1 MESSVKLP
9 VRQLV
14 EFILRGGSIDNRFG
28 GIERAQEGARIH
40 RKLQKAEGERYQPEV
55 FLSMTCEWE
64 GVSFMVEGRADG
76 ILTEADGRV
85 IVDEIK
91 TTLAPLEEITEAY
104 NRMHW
109 AQAMCYAYFYGVQQK
124 LPEITV
130 RLTYYQ
136 MESGEIKRFYRTFPI
151 AQLKDFFE
159 TLLKKYKIWAD
170 WETEWKQKRDAS
182 IRELRFPFVSY
193 RAGQRE
199 LAAAVY
205 RTITSEGKLF
215 CQAPTGIGKTM
226 STLFPSVKAIGE
238 GKAEKVF
245 YLTAKTVTRRAAE
258 EALRQMREQPLRL
271 KSVTL
276 TAKDKICF
284 LEERNCNPESCL
296 YADGHFD
303 RINDV
308 LLGALE
314 RHDDFTRE
322 VIESLAQQA
331 RVCPFELS
339 LDLALWC
346 DCIVCDYNYLFDP
359 TASLKR
365 FFAESGGA
373 YVFLVDEAH
382 NLVDRARSMYSA
394 ELLKSSFLKLKK
406 RLGKQE
412 KALRGALQRVN
423 AFLVSLRKE
432 CGEKHFMVSNE
443 ALEEWNVQLTAL
455 SSCCEEWLKG
465 HRGSAEE
472 REVLEL
478 YFAVL
483 AYLKI
488 ADLYDECYTTTVET
502 WKSEVKVKQLCLDP
516 AKLLAEATGRG
527 KATVFFSATLTP
539 PGYFARVLG
548 GGERCYYRQMESPF
562 SQQRCCLLVADRV
575 NTRYRARGESVL
587 ALSDYIFAMVSAKK
601 GNYMVYFP
609 SYLYMHMVCEMFQE
623 QHPEIPVAIQ
633 ASDMEESEREN
644 FLSRFQEREEET
656 LVGFCVLGG
665 LFSEGI
671 DLKGRRLIG
680 SIVVGVGL
688 PQVNREQNLLRD
700 YYNQANEGSGFD
712 YAYRFP
718 GMNKVLQA
726 AGRVIRGPE
735 DCGVVLLID
744 DRFTTAEYKSLF
756 PKHWDHYRRVA
767 SPEQLKKEI
776 NFFWQKIDFPVD
788 NRAEM

>member
-1 MESSVKLP
+1 MEGSVKVP

-14 EFILRGGSIDNRFG
+14 EFILRGGSIDNRYG
-28 GIERAQEGARIH
+28 GLERAQEGARIH
-40 RKLQKAEGERYQPEV
+40 RKLQKAEGEGYLPEV

-64 GVSFMVEGRADG
+64 GVSFTVEGRADG
-76 ILTEADGRV
+76 IYTDGNGCV
-85 IVDEIK
+85 TIDEIK
-91 TTLAPLEEITEAY
+91 TTLAPLEEITEEY

-109 AQAMCYAYFYGVQQK
+109 AQAMCYAYFYAVQK
-124 LPEITV
+124 GLSAIAV

-136 MESGEIKRFYRTFPI
+136 VESDGIKHFYRTFSI
-151 AQLKDFFE
+151 GELKVFFE
-159 TLLKKYKIWAD
+159 SLLQQYKIWAD
-170 WETEWKQKRDAS
+170 WETEWKQKRDTS
-182 IRELRFPFVSY
+182 IRELRFPFASY

-199 LAAAVY
+199 LAEAVY
-205 RTITSEGKLF
+205 RTIASKGKLF

-226 STLFPSVKAIGE
+226 STLFPSIKAIGE

-258 EALRQMREQPLRL
+258 EALRQLRNQPLCL

-284 LEERNCNPESCL
+284 LEKRNCNPEACP

-303 RINDV
+303 RINEA
-308 LLGALE
+308 LLTALE
-314 RHDDFTRE
+314 RYEDFTRE
-322 VIESLAQQA
+322 VIELIARQE

-339 LDLALWC
+339 LDLSVWC

-365 FFAESGGA
+365 FFSETGGA

-382 NLVDRARSMYSA
+382 NLVDRARAMYSA
-394 ELLKSSFLKLKK
+394 ELLKSSFLTLKK
-406 RLGKQE
+406 NLGKEE

-423 AFLVSLRKE
+423 AFMVSLRKK
-432 CGEKHFMVSNE
+432 CGEEHFMVSNE
-443 ALEEWNVQLTAL
+443 ALEEWNARLTAL
-455 SSCCEEWLKG
+455 SSCCEEWLKR
-465 HRGSAEE
+465 HRAPTEGQ
-472 REVLEL
+472 EVLDV

-483 AYLKI
+483 SYLKI
-488 ADLYDECYTTTVET
+488 ADLYDGCYTTTVET
-502 WKSEVKVKQLCLDP
+502 FRNEVKVKQLCLDP
-516 AKLLAEATGRG
+516 ARLLAKATAYG

-548 GGERCYYRQMESPF
+548 GGDRCYYRQMESPF
-562 SQQRCCLLVADRV
+562 SQQRCCLLIADQV
-575 NTRYRARGESVL
+575 NTRYRAREESVQI
-587 ALSDYIFAMVSAKK
+587 LSDYIHTTISGKQ

-609 SYLYMHMVCEMFQE
+609 SYRYMYMVSERFRL
-623 QHPEIPVAIQ
+623 QHPEVPVAVQ
-633 ASDMEESEREN
+633 TSDMEEAEREM

-671 DLKGRRLIG
+671 DLKGKRLIG

-688 PQVNREQNLLRD
+688 PQINREQDLLRD
-700 YYNQANEGSGFD
+700 YYNQANGGSGFD

-735 DCGVVLLID
+735 DCGVILLID
-744 DRFTTAEYKSLF
+744 DRFTTPDYKNLF
-756 PKHWDHYRRVA
+756 PKHWGHYRRVA
-767 SPEQLKKEI
+767 NLGQLREEI

-788 NRAEM
+788 IQARM